1 MRNDLQ
7 NTAKIAA
14 PLMIGTGHT
23 KAREKIQIDQTLDTL
38 TTAGLLRWDETFET
52 LEVKFW
58 NGSICYMI
66 MLN

>member
-52 LEVKFW
+52 LEVKF
-58 NGSICYMI
+58 
-66 MLN
+66 